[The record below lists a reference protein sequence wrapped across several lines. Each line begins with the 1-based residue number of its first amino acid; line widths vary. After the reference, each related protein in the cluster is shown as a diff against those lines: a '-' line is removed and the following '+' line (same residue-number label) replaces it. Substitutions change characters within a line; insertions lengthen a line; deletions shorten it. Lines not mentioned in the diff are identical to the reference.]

1 MAVFALDPNTDIRV
15 LEENLWKDGELQV
28 LPYAFFVENKITQ
41 QQISM
46 FCLQYGVYN
55 VPTVEL
61 CEWVRG
67 KIGKRT
73 SIEVGAGNG
82 ALGRYLKIPSTDSFL
97 QSDNT
102 VGQYYALIKQP
113 PVRYGRNVE
122 KIAANRAVERY
133 KPQVVIAAWLTQVF
147 KSDDE
152 WRGGSVFGT
161 NEGAIIDSVEMY
173 IHIGHLNTH
182 GNKRVLD
189 RGHTVERYPWVL
201 SRSLDAGNNAIYI
214 WGE

>member
-1 MAVFALDPNTDIRV
+1 MAVFVLDPNTDIRF
-15 LEENLWKDGELQV
+15 LEEKLWKDDELQV
-28 LPYAFFVENKITQ
+28 LPYAFFIDNKITQ

-61 CEWVRG
+61 CNWVMG
-67 KIGKRT
+67 KVGGR
-73 SIEVGAGNG
+73 SAIEVGAGNG

-102 VGQYYALIKQP
+102 IGQYYAMIQQP
-113 PVRYGRNVE
+113 PVRYGKNVE
-122 KIAANRAVERY
+122 KIAANDAVEKY

-147 KSDDE
+147 KPEDE
-152 WRGGSVFGT
+152 WRGGSIFGT
-161 NEGAIIDSVEMY
+161 DEGDIIDSVETY

-182 GNKRVLD
+182 GNKRVLNKA
-189 RGHTVERYPWVL
+189 HTVERYPWIL
-201 SRSLDAGNNAIYI
+201 SRSLDVGNNAIYI